1 MATSLKDK
9 KRKIERKYSKL
20 IGATIERMKD
30 KTMQELW
37 VELGKLEERMAVDL
51 EKAGIKLSES

>member
-9 KRKIERKYSKL
+9 LRKIERKYSRL
-20 IGATIERMKD
+20 IARTIDRMKD
-30 KTMQELW
+30 NTMQELW
-37 VELGKLEERMAVDL
+37 VELGKLEERMALDL

>member
-9 KRKIERKYSKL
+9 LRKIERKYSKL
-20 IGATIERMKD
+20 IGKTIEKMKD
-30 KTMQELW
+30 NTMQELW
-37 VELGKLEERMAVDL
+37 VELGKLEEKMAIDL